1 VIETTQQKRIFHV
14 SVALFTAVIIISA
27 AFLFI
32 GIRLAGRLPAQWV
45 TGVFAL
51 TAILYIAFFA
61 LHWFHWIAG
70 DILILVLS
78 IAAGKILDGMIKSW
92 RALIAFCLT
101 LAIMDLVSFYFGP
114 TASLVESYRQGNIL
128 LLQYLSICIPTE
140 TGIQPIM
147 GIGDT
152 MALATT
158 YAILIQ
164 LRYPGGWAFIVPLA
178 GLLIAMMVGLQVGG
192 IFALPF
198 LAGALIVYIVIDQ
211 RINHHGNP

>member
-1 VIETTQQKRIFHV
+1 MN
-14 SVALFTAVIIISA
+14 VALFSAVIMLSA
-27 AFLFI
+27 ATLFI

-51 TAILYIAFFA
+51 TAILFVAFFA
-61 LHWFHWIAG
+61 LRWFHWIVG
-70 DILILVLS
+70 DILILLLS
-78 IAAGKILDGMIKSW
+78 ISAGKILDGMIKS
-92 RALIAFCLT
+92 RQALIVFCLT
-101 LAIMDLVSFYFGP
+101 LAIMDLASFYFGP
-114 TASLVESYRQGNIL
+114 TASLVKSYREGNTL

-164 LRYPGGWAFIVPLA
+164 LRYPGGWAFLVPLA
-178 GLLIAMMVGLQVGG
+178 GFLIAMAVGLQVGG

-211 RINHHGNP
+211 RVNHRGNP